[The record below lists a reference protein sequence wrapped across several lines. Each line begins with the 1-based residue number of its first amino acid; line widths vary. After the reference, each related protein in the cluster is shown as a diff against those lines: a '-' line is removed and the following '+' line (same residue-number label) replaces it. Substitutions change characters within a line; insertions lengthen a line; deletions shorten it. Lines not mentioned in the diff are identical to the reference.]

1 MIKKIEKT
9 IKICDICKKEVP
21 HFAIPEK
28 DGAAI
33 PQIRI
38 SKYRAPDE
46 MLDVCQDCS
55 NELLAT
61 FTLLCLKA
69 VSEDEHDG

>member
-38 SKYRAPDE
+38 SKYQAPDE

-61 FTLLCLKA
+61 LLCLKA
-69 VSEDEHDG
+69 VSKDD

>member
-38 SKYRAPDE
+38 SKYQAPDE
-46 MLDVCQDCS
+46 MLDVCQECS
-55 NELLAT
+55 DKILRKVISIGLMRR
-61 FTLLCLKA
+61 
-69 VSEDEHDG
+69 VSEDD

>member
-9 IKICDICKKEVP
+9 INICDICRKEVP

-28 DGAAI
+28 DGAVI

-38 SKYRAPDE
+38 SKYQAPDE

-55 NELLAT
+55 DKILRKVISIGLMGGVN
-61 FTLLCLKA
+61 
-69 VSEDEHDG
+69 

>member
-38 SKYRAPDE
+38 IRISKYQEPGE

-61 FTLLCLKA
+61 FALLCSKV
-69 VSEDEHDG
+69 VSEDE

>member
-1 MIKKIEKT
+1 MIKRIEKT

-21 HFAIPEK
+21 HFAIPDK
-28 DGAAI
+28 DIAAI

-61 FTLLCLKA
+61 FALLCLKA
-69 VSEDEHDG
+69 VSEDD

>member
-9 IKICDICKKEVP
+9 IKICDVCEKEVP

-28 DGAAI
+28 DGVAI
-33 PQIRI
+33 PLIRM

-61 FTLLCLKA
+61 IEVVKQESFFETR
-69 VSEDEHDG
+69 

>member
-38 SKYRAPDE
+38 SKYKAPDE

-61 FTLLCLKA
+61 FALLCLKA
-69 VSEDEHDG
+69 VNEDEHDG

>member
-1 MIKKIEKT
+1 MIKKIEKI
-9 IKICDICKKEVP
+9 IKICDICKREVP
-21 HFAIPEK
+21 HFAMPEK
-28 DGAAI
+28 NTAAI

-55 NELLAT
+55 KE
-61 FTLLCLKA
+61 
-69 VSEDEHDG
+69 

>member
-9 IKICDICKKEVP
+9 IKICDVCKKEVP

-28 DGAAI
+28 DGAA

-38 SKYRAPDE
+38 SKNQAPDE
-46 MLDVCQDCS
+46 KLDVCQDCL
-55 NELLAT
+55 NKLLAI
-61 FTLLCLKA
+61 FYRC
-69 VSEDEHDG
+69 V

>member
-28 DGAAI
+28 DGAAM
-33 PQIRI
+33 PQIGLSI
-38 SKYRAPDE
+38 YRAPGE

-61 FTLLCLKA
+61 FALLCLKA
-69 VSEDEHDG
+69 VSEDD

>member
-61 FTLLCLKA
+61 FALLCLKA
-69 VSEDEHDG
+69 VSEDD

>member
-28 DGAAI
+28 DSAAI

-38 SKYRAPDE
+38 SKYQSTDE

-55 NELLAT
+55 NELLTT
-61 FTLLCLKA
+61 FVSLCLKV
-69 VSEDEHDG
+69 VSEDD

>member
-9 IKICDICKKEVP
+9 IKICDVCKKEVP
-21 HFAIPEK
+21 HFAKPEK

-61 FTLLCLKA
+61 FALLCLKA
-69 VSEDEHDG
+69 VSEDD

>member
-38 SKYRAPDE
+38 SKYQAPDE
-46 MLDVCQDCS
+46 MLDVCQECS
-55 NELLAT
+55 DKILRKVISIGLMGG
-61 FTLLCLKA
+61 
-69 VSEDEHDG
+69 VSEDD

>member
-38 SKYRAPDE
+38 SKHQAPDE
-46 MLDVCQDCS
+46 MLDVCQECS
-55 NELLAT
+55 DKILRKVISIGLMGG
-61 FTLLCLKA
+61 
-69 VSEDEHDG
+69 VSEDD

>member
-1 MIKKIEKT
+1 MIKRIEKT
-9 IKICDICKKEVP
+9 IKICDICKKEVL

-38 SKYRAPDE
+38 SKYQAPDE

-61 FTLLCLKA
+61 FVSLCLKA